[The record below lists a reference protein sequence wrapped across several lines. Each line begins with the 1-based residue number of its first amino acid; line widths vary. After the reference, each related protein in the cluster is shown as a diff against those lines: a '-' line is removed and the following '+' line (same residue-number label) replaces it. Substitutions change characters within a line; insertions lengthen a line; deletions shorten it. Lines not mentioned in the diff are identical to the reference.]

1 MQRTFQYSFSFPCT
15 FGVDA
20 SVTALLL
27 PLFTCLSM
35 YRYTLRANYRPDPQA
50 SPSPGPTPVAPVVVY
65 TLIDGVPQSDV
76 ITLQH
81 AEGPRSGDPMDRWR
95 YVRHMCIA

>member
-1 MQRTFQYSFSFPCT
+1 
-15 FGVDA
+15 
-20 SVTALLL
+20 
-27 PLFTCLSM
+27 M

-50 SPSPGPTPVAPVVVY
+50 SPYPGPTPVAPVVVY